1 MNPGKET
8 LNELW
13 EPHGNSTFEGYLG
26 NEGATKSTTYS
37 RYAIVAWPAVH
48 GVEMA
53 CQYINVNA
61 AVETLLCQRPVIAPT
76 LRNFM
81 DVVSAKLAEKD
92 KSYSWRQSN
101 ALSVGFCRA
110 LCELLVEADDPSLV
124 RSFFEETLSKLG
136 NSIKDQLVAPLTTL
150 VRTFDWSDIGQAL
163 LKTLSD
169 KTNHRDENLNF
180 GLRHEE
186 ETDDTCMKVAL
197 YIVNGLESGVARQ
210 ALLEKAVEEALRLRP
225 DKLCSSK
232 AVDLLCKWTI
242 QSGDKTS
249 FDTVASTFKQIDPKL
264 LQPVVEAF
272 SQHAT
277 GMDASDERFAVIV
290 SIAKRRCEWL
300 NDQLQALGKP
310 FSWEMPDAYFPD
322 NAKVQAFLRGPDAS
336 MKTVGVRQFNGV
348 RHARN
353 YANKWMRGQQINAS
367 YTLEPDG
374 RGQSAYVTIKKTRAW
389 FSEHQKKLLEYK
401 TEFNLL
407 STRFEDAS
415 AGISSKRA
423 RYE

>member
-1 MNPGKET
+1 
-8 LNELW
+8 
-13 EPHGNSTFEGYLG
+13 
-26 NEGATKSTTYS
+26 
-37 RYAIVAWPAVH
+37 
-48 GVEMA
+48 
-53 CQYINVNA
+53 
-61 AVETLLCQRPVIAPT
+61 
-76 LRNFM
+76 
-81 DVVSAKLAEKD
+81 
-92 KSYSWRQSN
+92 
-101 ALSVGFCRA
+101 
-110 LCELLVEADDPSLV
+110 
-124 RSFFEETLSKLG
+124 
-136 NSIKDQLVAPLTTL
+136 
-150 VRTFDWSDIGQAL
+150 
-163 LKTLSD
+163 
-169 KTNHRDENLNF
+169 
-180 GLRHEE
+180 
-186 ETDDTCMKVAL
+186 MKVAL